1 MTICCTQRLVRHLFD
16 FLTGFINS
24 GLLYFIGMQLYYI
37 WNLTNIIN
45 VNVSVS
51 EANANVSVSVSEA
64 IARVNTNVN
73 TDEAL
78 LEQMVKLIFTLLHLV
93 NISCIWLVVA
103 NFITNVLRCTCKYVD
118 ASL

>member
-1 MTICCTQRLVRHLFD
+1 
-16 FLTGFINS
+16 
-24 GLLYFIGMQLYYI
+24 MQLYYI

-51 EANANVSVSVSEA
+51 EANANVSVSVSVSEAIA
-64 IARVNTNVN
+64 IARVNTN

-103 NFITNVLRCTCKYVD
+103 NFITNVLRCTCKYADV
-118 ASL
+118 SSYIFKH